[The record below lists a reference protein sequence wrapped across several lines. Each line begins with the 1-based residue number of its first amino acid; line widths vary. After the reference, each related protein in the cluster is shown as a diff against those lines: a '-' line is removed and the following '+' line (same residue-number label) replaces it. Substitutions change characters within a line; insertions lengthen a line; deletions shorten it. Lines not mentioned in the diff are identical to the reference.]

1 MIKLAVNGVDISELI
16 KGRLLSCTLS
26 DERNEVVDQ
35 LDITL
40 DNTDNVLAL
49 PEPDASL
56 QVWFPYKEDFIDMG
70 MFVIDTCELSGP
82 PNTIAIQA
90 RSADISDT
98 LKQKR
103 EHSFEQTTL
112 SGILNIVAGRNNLIA
127 KIANDIGL
135 ITIDHLD
142 QTSESDLSFIARL
155 GELYDAVA
163 TVKAGFLLFMKAGQ
177 GKAASGENL
186 DTVTIEL
193 NQCESYRYQKKRNTY
208 TGVKAFWN
216 DAAYAKRKEVT
227 TGDMTNPF
235 VIRSSFRTA
244 KLAQDACNAKW
255 SALQRNTA
263 NIELDLAQGN
273 PLIIPE
279 SPLQLGEAFPP
290 EMIDQDLIINRC
302 SHDISSS
309 GYKMSIDAEKKS

>member
-1 MIKLAVNGVDISELI
+1 M
-16 KGRLLSCTLS
+16 
-26 DERNEVVDQ
+26 
-35 LDITL
+35 
-40 DNTDNVLAL
+40 

-56 QVWFPYKEDFIDMG
+56 QVWFPYKEDFVDMG
-70 MFVIDTCELSGP
+70 MFVIDTCKLSGP
-82 PNTIAIQA
+82 PNTISIQA

-112 SGILNIVAGRNNLIA
+112 SAILNIVAGRNNLIA
-127 KIANDIGL
+127 KVANDIGL

-142 QTSESDLSFIARL
+142 QPHESDLSFIARL

-163 TVKAGFLLFMKAGQ
+163 TVKAGYLLFIKAAQ
-177 GKAASGENL
+177 GKAANSTPL

-193 NQCESYRYQKKRNTY
+193 DQCESYHYQKKRNTY
-208 TGVKAFWN
+208 TGVKAYWN

-227 TGDMTNPF
+227 AGDMANPF
-235 VIRSSFRTA
+235 VIRNSFRTA

-255 SALQRNTA
+255 ANLQRSTSS
-263 NIELDLAQGN
+263 IELDLTEGS

-279 SPLQLGEAFPP
+279 SPLQLGEEFPP

-302 SHDISSS
+302 NHDISIS
-309 GYKMSIDAEKKS
+309 GYKMSVDSEPKKQARIDLIDKKPN